1 MGNKID
7 KVYIFTTLPRAA
19 GPCTYLFWRFIG
31 KGSSL

>member
-19 GPCTYLFWRFIG
+19 DRALICFGGLLAKEVPA
-31 KGSSL
+31 